1 MIDQDIWALMD
12 SGMLYDPADPAL
24 KDVQQSRLALLNEFN
39 KLGGDPATREELQRR
54 LFANV
59 GRSVYIKPPFYA
71 NWAEMKV
78 SIGNNVYINFLCC
91 LVDDAPITIGNNV
104 MIGPRV
110 SICTATHPL
119 DAEKRRKGLQY
130 NKPVIIGDDVWIAAN
145 VFIGPGVTIGS
156 GSVIGAGS
164 TVLSDIPAGVLAYG
178 TPAVAIRP
186 VSPEERK
193 GF

>member
-12 SGMLYDPADPAL
+12 SGMLYDPAAPAL

-59 GRSVYIKPPFYA
+59 GRSVY
-71 NWAEMKV
+71 
-78 SIGNNVYINFLCC
+78 
-91 LVDDAPITIGNNV
+91 
-104 MIGPRV
+104 
-110 SICTATHPL
+110 
-119 DAEKRRKGLQY
+119 
-130 NKPVIIGDDVWIAAN
+130 NKPVIIGDDVWIAVN
-145 VFIGPGVTIGS
+145 VFIGPGVTIDS

-178 TPAVAIRP
+178 TPAVAIRH

>member
-1 MIDQDIWALMD
+1 
-12 SGMLYDPADPAL
+12 
-24 KDVQQSRLALLNEFN
+24 
-39 KLGGDPATREELQRR
+39 
-54 LFANV
+54 
-59 GRSVYIKPPFYA
+59 
-71 NWAEMKV
+71 MKV

-110 SICTATHPL
+110 TICTATYPL

-145 VFIGPGVTIGS
+145 VFIGPGVT
-156 GSVIGAGS
+156 GAGS